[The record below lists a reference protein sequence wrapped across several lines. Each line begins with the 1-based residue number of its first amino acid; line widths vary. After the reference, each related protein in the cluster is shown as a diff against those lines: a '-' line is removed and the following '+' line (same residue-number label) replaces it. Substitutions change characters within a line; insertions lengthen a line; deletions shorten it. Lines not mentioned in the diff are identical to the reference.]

1 MKPSIFL
8 LLFALLSTAC
18 QEMEDINLSQLSA
31 EEKKA
36 VESLLWLK
44 DADPEKSAAEAL
56 TKGDKRLMA
65 MATRGTTLPGIDTDL
80 ISKAKNICGIRY
92 LEGSTDTVYGEIHL
106 KLIQQASEYAAA
118 YNRIVIEQCMD
129 R

>member
-1 MKPSIFL
+1 MKPSMFL
-8 LLFALLSTAC
+8 LFSSLLFTAC
-18 QEMEDINLSQLSA
+18 QEMESIDMSQLSA

-44 DADPEKSAAEAL
+44 DANPDEHAAEAL
-56 TKGDKRLMA
+56 EKGDKRLMA
-65 MATRGTTLPGIDTDL
+65 MASRATTLPGVEPEVL
-80 ISKAKNICGIRY
+80 SKAKSICGIRY
-92 LEGSTDTVYGEIHL
+92 LEGSTDTVFGETHL

>member
-8 LLFALLSTAC
+8 LLFALVFTAC
-18 QEMEDINLSQLSA
+18 QEVESIDMSQLSA

-44 DADPEKSAAEAL
+44 DANPDKHAAEAL
-56 TKGDKRLMA
+56 EKGDKRLIA
-65 MATRGTTLPGIDTDL
+65 MASRATPLPGIEPDL
-80 ISKAKNICGIRY
+80 LSKAKSICGIRY

-106 KLIQQASEYAAA
+106 KLIQAASEYAAA
-118 YNRIVIEQCMD
+118 YNKIVIEQCID
-129 R
+129 K